1 MAGWPST
8 AWRSRRQAGAGA
20 GPAPARVTGL
30 LYGDS
35 ERQREAAL
43 EVRDPVSLP
52 WIAAALGRISDML
65 ADLGP

>member
-1 MAGWPST
+1 MSAARLGLG
-8 AWRSRRQAGAGA
+8 ARRAGARPGRA
-20 GPAPARVTGL
+20 LRIRVATGL

-43 EVRDPVSLP
+43 EVRDPLSLP
-52 WIAAALGRISDML
+52 WIATALGRIGGIL